1 MIYQVVRAFKWWS
14 YSPFVLDWIW
24 TNWMEKHY
32 VVEYPRQPKTMK
44 EKNTIHILIKF
55 FLIHCIVEYS
65 LLIICVSF
73 SSSYIHFCLLPV
85 CANVTKQSKI
95 TTKTLVSTNH
105 TIVDVQVPQFFFP
118 IWFEYN
124 DNVFISL
131 FTLRPRIDIVVA
143 LLFFFV
149 SRFRFSVYALV
160 AYVTKSNVWAVSCF
174 LFRFVLSLCA
184 LFQHFDSLT
193 GYKPQYQIVL
203 HQFPLTV
210 FFLLSISFS
219 GIHRENHTES
229 PGKEV

>member
-32 VVEYPRQPKTMK
+32 VVEYPIQPKTMK

-143 LLFFFV
+143 LFFF
-149 SRFRFSVYALV
+149 SFLV
-160 AYVTKSNVWAVSCF
+160 FVFLFMHWWHMWPNPMCELWAVFCF
-174 LFRFVLSLCA
+174 A
-184 LFQHFDSLT
+184 LFSPCAHCFNISILWPDTNRNIKL
-193 GYKPQYQIVL
+193 YCIN
-203 HQFPLTV
+203 FP
-210 FFLLSISFS
+210 
-219 GIHRENHTES
+219 
-229 PGKEV
+229 

>member
-1 MIYQVVRAFKWWS
+1 MIYQVIRAFKWWS

-143 LLFFFV
+143 LLFFFRFSFSFFCLCIGGICDQIQCV
-149 SRFRFSVYALV
+149 SCELFFVSLCSLLVRIVSTFRF
-160 AYVTKSNVWAVSCF
+160 
-174 LFRFVLSLCA
+174 
-184 LFQHFDSLT
+184 FDRIQTAISHC
-193 GYKPQYQIVL
+193 IA
-203 HQFPLTV
+203 
-210 FFLLSISFS
+210 SISLNSFFS
-219 GIHRENHTES
+219 S
-229 PGKEV
+229 SFYLFLWYS